1 MRLSMISSRPI
12 LCKAKYLSA
21 LCASVRENSNTQL
34 SEGIGRATI
43 ESKILAFGKVGGP
56 ENLPELKPLDQDPN
70 PIVRAAVQMATA
82 ALESAAEQ

>member
-1 MRLSMISSRPI
+1 MS
-12 LCKAKYLSA
+12 
-21 LCASVRENSNTQL
+21 
-34 SEGIGRATI
+34 
-43 ESKILAFGKVGGP
+43 ILAFGKVGGP